1 MFLIHS
7 SFVLGLFFFIYFT
20 YPYLESRLPVP
31 SELCMTTMLILKAST
46 FNFILCKACCF
57 VLHLGNK
64 PEINLEEKLFI
75 VNLSASIVSY
85 GF

>member
-7 SFVLGLFFFIYFT
+7 CFVLRFFLIYFT
-20 YPYLESRLPVP
+20 YPYLESRLTVP

-46 FNFILCKACCF
+46 FNLVLYKACCS

-64 PEINLEEKLFI
+64 TEINLEEKLFI
-75 VNLSASIVSY
+75 VNLSLP
-85 GF
+85 

>member
-1 MFLIHS
+1 
-7 SFVLGLFFFIYFT
+7 
-20 YPYLESRLPVP
+20 
-31 SELCMTTMLILKAST
+31 MTTMLILKASILT
-46 FNFILCKACCF
+46 PFLCKACCF

-64 PEINLEEKLFI
+64 TEINLGEKLFI